1 MTFNEKFNDIIND
14 SYKAIDSAF
23 LIPIK
28 EFVQSWQQFR
38 LRDSKLAYLV
48 IGILFVFTLLSF
60 LVSYK
65 ILTNNLSPV
74 ANNYSQQPTYNPQS
88 RIGGSEA
95 DNDLQGEKRAKVAY
109 LNFFNSLTGFFGDYF
124 GQYVFQ
130 TVDPTGLSTI
140 VPSGVSFYP
149 VVNSDTKLQMG
160 SGSFLFTTIRY
171 SNVLLAIVAPIM
183 AVLITMTGLQIIM
196 NSNNSSQYGELSDRI
211 KRLIFC
217 GAMVFVI
224 TPTLLSF
231 SVMSTQLLNN
241 QILTLI
247 GTQNTPECKDK
258 PKSDTECIFGGITKQ
273 LILKSNPSIA
283 QSNSEAVDQKAGE
296 IEIPS
301 WDIGG
306 IIMYQARTGGG
317 LVKLIPV
324 IILTLIIL
332 ILFLVILIQFILR
345 YLNLYFLFIIY
356 PIVAVFWFNQ
366 STSKFYSQYWQQ
378 IITLLI
384 QQPVFLICFAIFVDM
399 TIGISTNLT
408 SLPNLLVYA
417 VFLGFMTV
425 VPPTLSARIFGD
437 AFAMADH
444 LGFAQSKN
452 FIGQKI
458 DQAKSNTLNMTPNRI
473 QNSPRFPLIA
483 AQKPVKNVNTT
494 TNKLDSK
501 SKNSSIDLNSAPQS
515 SPSNVQ
521 NATNIDLNKN
531 QINLKQNLNTNLNT
545 PDSDPKPNN
554 SKYKPISL
562 KPKQIATPN
571 NQLPI
576 QKV

>member
-14 SYKAIDSAF
+14 GYKAMDSAF

-28 EFVQSWQQFR
+28 GFVESWQQLR

-48 IGILFVFTLLSF
+48 IGILFVFTLLSL

-65 ILTNNLSPV
+65 ILTNDLSPV
-74 ANNYSQQPTYNPQS
+74 ANNYSQQPTYNSQS

-231 SVMSTQLLNN
+231 SAMSTQLLNN

-273 LILKSNPSIA
+273 LILKSNPSIV
-283 QSNSEAVDQKAGE
+283 QSSSEAVDQKAGE

-306 IIMYQARTGGG
+306 IIMYQARTAGG

-452 FIGQKI
+452 FISQKI

-473 QNSPRFPLIA
+473 QNSPRFPLITS
-483 AQKPVKNVNTT
+483 QKPVKSSNTT
-494 TNKLDSK
+494 TNKLASK
-501 SKNSSIDLNSAPQS
+501 SKNSSAYLNSTPQS
-515 SPSNVQ
+515 NPSNVQ

-545 PDSDPKPNN
+545 PDSDSKPNN

-571 NQLPI
+571 NQLYPFR
-576 QKV
+576 